1 MFESVRG
8 CEMVCESMRQYARV
22 CEIVRGYARVFESFR
37 EYAMCEGVPHIRDFA
52 FSDRRRSHVA
62 GAHALFIPPNMSS
75 AVRHQLSGEDEKIV
89 AGRTE
94 VQYCGTT
101 TEASR
106 ADTSIERRKL
116 VGERV

>member
-1 MFESVRG
+1 MFETVRG
-8 CEMVCESMRQYARV
+8 CARV
-22 CEIVRGYARVFESFR
+22 CKGVQGCARVFESVR
-37 EYAMCEGVPHIRDFA
+37 EYARMCEGVPHIRDFA
-52 FSDRRRSHVA
+52 VSDRRRAHVA
-62 GAHALFIPPNMSS
+62 GAHALFIPPNMCR

-89 AGRTE
+89 AGRAE
-94 VQYCGTT
+94 VQYCGRA